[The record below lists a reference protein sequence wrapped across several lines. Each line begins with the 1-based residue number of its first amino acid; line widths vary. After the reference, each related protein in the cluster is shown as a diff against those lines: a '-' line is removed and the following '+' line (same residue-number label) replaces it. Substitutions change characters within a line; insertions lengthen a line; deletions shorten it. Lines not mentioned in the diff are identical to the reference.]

1 MKKTIQSLIILCM
14 ISSTVKSQTI
24 WDYLPA
30 INATIATIPYV
41 FEGRVSSVEI
51 YAGDDNGNKLPNS
64 AAVWSNDIGTFYQP
78 NGERAVG
85 FSKAHIK
92 LCKIYKGRDINP
104 DQGIDVLTRS
114 FSINVYLLR
123 TGSGSSADTS
133 IQYID
138 SPTSHD
144 PYNAYDYIKPHT
156 TYPKKLYFCDRIDPI
171 NPATYSQA
179 EFYSNFHSILEAPF
193 NHPITVPQTDGS
205 VKTVNAYCAI
215 VPYGFD
221 DQTQLQNFLNQIQ
234 TINPTPTD
242 YCRDGSGK
250 ETVQVAEIGANPH
263 QIIVYPNPSQA
274 DESIKIKF
282 TLEKETNVSI
292 VLTDITGKQ
301 IVNTSIGKQ
310 KNIVYDLNTKLDTG
324 TYFLQVSFGTEK
336 QSFKVTKN

>member
-1 MKKTIQSLIILCM
+1 MKKTIQNLIILCV
-14 ISSTVKSQTI
+14 ISSTAKSQTI
-24 WDYLPA
+24 WDYLTE
-30 INATIATIPYV
+30 INTRIATIPYV
-41 FEGRVSSVEI
+41 FEGRVTSVEI
-51 YAGDDNGNKLPNS
+51 YAGEDNGTKLPNS
-64 AAVWSNDIGTFYQP
+64 AAVWSGDIGTFYQP

-92 LCKIYKGRDINP
+92 LCKIYKGDLIP
-104 DQGIDVLTRS
+104 TQGVDVLTRS
-114 FSINVYLLR
+114 FSLNVYLLR
-123 TGSGSSADTS
+123 SGSGSSADTS
-133 IQYID
+133 IQYIN
-138 SPTSHD
+138 SPSSHD
-144 PYNAYDYIKPHT
+144 PENVYDFMMPKSSYS
-156 TYPKKLYFCDRIDPI
+156 KKLYFCDRIDPI
-171 NPATYSQA
+171 TPAPYAQA

-193 NHPITVPQTDGS
+193 NHPITVTQPDGS
-205 VKTVNAYCAI
+205 VLTKNAYCAL

-234 TINPTPTD
+234 TINPNPTD

-250 ETVQVAEIGANPH
+250 EIVSVAQIGANPH
-263 QIIVYPNPSQA
+263 QIIVYPNPSPA

-282 TLEKETNVSI
+282 TLEKATDVSI
-292 VLTDITGKQ
+292 VVTDITGKQ